1 VRLSSKAPFDL
12 RGLNVL
18 IVDDDADAG
27 DLLEATLDYCG
38 ALATPG
44 SSARAALAWLE
55 TNQPDLIIS
64 DLEMPGENGLW
75 FVRQVRGLSSVVS
88 TIPAVALTGFDGL
101 RFAAEAAGFNAYLVK
116 PLELA
121 AFSDA
126 LQRLG
131 FRLGEPGGSEELRRT
146 A

>member
-1 VRLSSKAPFDL
+1 LSKKAPFDL

-18 IVDDDADAG
+18 IVDDDADAR

-38 ALATPG
+38 ALATPA

-55 TNQPDLIIS
+55 ARPPDLIIS
-64 DLEMPGENGLW
+64 DLGMPGEDGLW
-75 FVRQVRGLSSVVS
+75 FIRQVRGLSSPVS

-101 RFAAEAAGFNAYLVK
+101 RSEAEAAGFNVYLVK
-116 PLELA
+116 PFELV
-121 AFSDA
+121 AFSDV

-131 FRLGEPGGSEELRRT
+131 FAVREPGTFKEHRR
-146 A
+146 AA

>member
-1 VRLSSKAPFDL
+1 LGSKALFDL
-12 RGLNVL
+12 RGLKVL
-18 IVDDDADAG
+18 IVDDDADAR
-27 DLLEATLDYCG
+27 DLLEVTLDYCG
-38 ALATPG
+38 ALATPA

-55 TNQPDLIIS
+55 ARRPDLIIS
-64 DLEMPGENGLW
+64 DLGMPGEDGLW
-75 FVRQVRGLSSVVS
+75 FIRQVRGLSSPVS

-131 FRLGEPGGSEELRRT
+131 FTVGEPGTLDDHRR
-146 A
+146 AS